1 MADSLVNAV
10 HLIATVVWLGGAIFM
25 KAILEPALKTIDPRE
40 GGKLMGII
48 AKRFTIT
55 AWTSIILLLVTGFMK
70 TPEGMLFDT
79 SSDTGMILTFKHIL
93 IVLVVIVGILIAA
106 VAVPRMRRSAP
117 APGLAPSEAFI
128 NANRQLQRLS
138 MTSTITGIA
147 IVILAA
153 FLW

>member
-25 KAILEPALKTIDPRE
+25 KAILEPGLKKIDPRE
-40 GGKLMGII
+40 GGKLMGFI
-48 AKRFTIT
+48 AKRFTKT
-55 AWTSIILLLVTGFMK
+55 AWTSIILLIVTGFMK

-79 SSDTGMILTFKHIL
+79 SSDTGMILTIKHIL

-106 VAVPRMRRSAP
+106 VAVPRMQRSAP
-117 APGLAPSEAFI
+117 VPGSAPSEAFI
-128 NANRQLQRLS
+128 NANRQLHRLS